1 MARARGTT
9 IAAIASPSGGA
20 ARGVVRISGPR
31 AAAIVSAACTRV
43 ATEPEPRMR
52 ERRTLG
58 HWAPGARGAVEV
70 ELHDG
75 VALLPG
81 RVLWFPGPRS
91 FTCEDVAEL
100 HVPGAAPLVRRVL
113 QRVLALG
120 ATLAEPGEFT
130 RRAFEHGRIDLSRA
144 EGVLALVEARTRGER
159 RAATALL
166 LGGLEAR
173 LGAVREELDA
183 ARALVEASL
192 DFDESDTGHV
202 PEAEL
207 NAALDVARARLAETL
222 VFEARRELAR
232 GEARVVLVG
241 EPNAGKSAL
250 FNALTNAATS
260 ASAEDVALV
269 ADLRGTTR
277 DTKHGTLAVGGRR
290 VTLVDTAGLELEA
303 QVTSDGATSAGATS
317 AGATSAGATSAGAT
331 SAGATSAGA
340 TSAGATSAGAARE
353 GSAAERSDVSLQ
365 RLAEE
370 RTFAARAGADLLVL
384 VVDARRPELLTAAHA
399 RRALGASG
407 VPVVLA
413 WNQIDRVGEAPG
425 GSTSATPVAV
435 RSTPAPEAVRALLPD
450 PTQLHAVV
458 ATSAVTRVGLEE
470 LALTIVAALGERG
483 DAAPAALALAAR
495 TRERLEAA
503 AADLDLGRAALA
515 RGAPLDLV
523 AQHLWDATG
532 GLDALA
538 GRTTPEHLLDRIF
551 ARFCLGK

>member
-1 MARARGTT
+1 MVRARGTT
-9 IAAIASPSGGA
+9 IAAIASPAGGA

-31 AAAIVSAACTRV
+31 AGAIIAASCTHV
-43 ATEPEPRMR
+43 ASTGKDAGAV
-52 ERRTLG
+52 ERRPNP
-58 HWAPGARGAVEV
+58 WRPGTRGAVDV
-70 ELHDG
+70 EFHDG
-75 VALLPG
+75 VGPVPA

-100 HVPGAAPLVRRVL
+100 HVPGAAPLVRRAL

-173 LGAVREELDA
+173 LAAVREELES

-207 NAALDVARARLAETL
+207 SAALGLAHARLAETL

-250 FNALTNAATS
+250 FNALTVGAPTAGAGAAAAMHAPS
-260 ASAEDVALV
+260 EDVALV
-269 ADLRGTTR
+269 ADVRGTTR

-290 VTLVDTAGLELEA
+290 VTLVDTAGLELADPSA
-303 QVTSDGATSAGATS
+303 QTGSAGRRAQ
-317 AGATSAGATSAGAT
+317 
-331 SAGATSAGA
+331 
-340 TSAGATSAGAARE
+340 E
-353 GSAAERSDVSLQ
+353 SLQ

-370 RTFAARAGADLLVL
+370 RTLAARAGADLLVL

-399 RRALGASG
+399 RRALGGAG

-413 WNQIDRVGEAPG
+413 WNQIDREAPVQRG
-425 GSTSATPVAV
+425 GAGAAH
-435 RSTPAPEAVRALLPD
+435 PAPALDVVQALLPE
-450 PTQLHAVV
+450 PHQLHAVV
-458 ATSAVTRVGLEE
+458 ATSAVTHAGVAE
-470 LALTIVAALGERG
+470 LAGAIVAALAARG
-483 DAAPAALALAAR
+483 DAAPLVLALAAR
-495 TRERLEAA
+495 THERLEAA

-515 RGAPLDLV
+515 GGAPLDLV
-523 AQHLWDATG
+523 AQHLRDATAA
-532 GLDALA
+532 LDALA
-538 GRTTPEHLLDRIF
+538 GRTTPEDLLDRIF